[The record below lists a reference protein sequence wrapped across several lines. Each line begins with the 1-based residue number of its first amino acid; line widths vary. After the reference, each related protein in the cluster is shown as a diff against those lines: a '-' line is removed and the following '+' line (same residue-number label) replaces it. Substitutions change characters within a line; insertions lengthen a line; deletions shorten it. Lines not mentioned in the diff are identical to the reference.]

1 MLLRS
6 RSYLLRRNLLT
17 RVVTPML
24 VQKAAVEDSALEML
38 PDYVEL
44 QGSSVLWCGLCDV
57 KNNLKVMKQHL
68 RRSDEDF
75 EVVLT
80 R

>member
-1 MLLRS
+1 MG
-6 RSYLLRRNLLT
+6 
-17 RVVTPML
+17 
-24 VQKAAVEDSALEML
+24 A
-38 PDYVEL
+38 
-44 QGSSVLWCGLCDV
+44 SVLWCGLCDV
-57 KNNLKVMKQHL
+57 KNTLKVMKQHL